1 MRHLLPLLWLAALL
15 LRPAAQ
21 DGGLSLSARAGFDGL
36 YKEMDAV
43 PVFVSVRNDGPP
55 IEGEIRIAV
64 DSMSGGPVVYSAPV
78 SLPTGSDKRVA
89 LYIDV
94 LTFTGDLNVQL
105 VSDETVVATAD
116 SNPLIMTMRHHLL
129 YGVITSDPSGLAFL
143 ETVSGSRTDAD
154 VAFLDLADLP
164 DVSIAWRALDVLVLD
179 DVDTSRLTAGQL
191 TALRAWLENG
201 GQLVVTG
208 GPGGPKTAAAV
219 ADLLPVTVGGVESAD
234 DLPALSAFGGVAFN
248 APGPYTLTGS
258 SLRAGELLI
267 HQDGL
272 PILAHTPLGLGGV
285 TFLALDPKL
294 APLAG
299 WRGHAAVWESIAALT
314 STPGPYANGI
324 QDGYAATQAASSI
337 PGLRLPSVGQL
348 LLFLFVY
355 TLVIGPINF
364 LVLRRLRRRELAWVT
379 IPVLVLLFSAITFF
393 TSFRSRG
400 GAVLQNEMSVAYGS
414 VEAERV
420 RTQSIVG
427 LYSPQRGRYDLSLPY
442 DTTAFPLTGQFGSV
456 GLVSNLAAIV
466 RAGDLTLREVRA
478 DTGEVVAFLVDAHRP
493 RPPLSATARL
503 VDDGRAVA
511 VTVRNDGALTLE
523 NAVLLYGDQQRQ
535 LDDLAPGAAREAQLP
550 VTVLGPPGA
559 TPTPDPYMP
568 SAVLVPSPLINDP
581 TYILGTPDYFSD
593 PNVYARWQLV
603 QSLYNYSDTSPVQ
616 QTDPTK
622 SIILAGWLPDSDQ
635 PIDLGDVATT
645 RSAATLVLLEIPV
658 R

>member
-1 MRHLLPLLWLAALL
+1 MRSLLAFLWLAALL
-15 LRPAAQ
+15 LRPTAQ
-21 DGGLSLSARAGFDGL
+21 DDGLTLSARAGFDGL
-36 YKEMDAV
+36 FKESAAV
-43 PVFVSVRNDGPP
+43 PVVVNARNDGPP
-55 IEGEIRIAV
+55 IEGEIRVTV
-64 DSMSGGPVVYSAPV
+64 DDGSGGSIVYSAPI

-89 LYIDV
+89 LYVSV
-94 LTFTGDLNVQL
+94 LPFTGDLTVQL
-105 VSDETVVATAD
+105 VSDETVVAAVETDAL
-116 SNPLIMTMRHHLL
+116 NMTPRDALL
-129 YGVITSDPSGLAFL
+129 YGVVTADPGGLAFL
-143 ETVSGSRTDAD
+143 ETVTGGRSGAD

-191 TALRAWLENG
+191 AALRAWVENG

-219 ADLLPVTVGGVESAD
+219 ADLLPVTIGGVESAG
-234 DLPALSAFGGVAFN
+234 DLPALSAFGGAEFV

-267 HQDGL
+267 HEDGL

-299 WRGHAAVWESIAALT
+299 WHGQAAVWERIAAL
-314 STPGPYANGI
+314 SPTPGPWSNGI
-324 QDGYAATQAASSI
+324 QDGYAASQAVASI

-393 TSFRSRG
+393 TGFRTRG
-400 GAVLQNEMSVAYGS
+400 GAAVLNEMSVAYGS

-420 RTQSIVG
+420 RTQSIAG
-427 LYSPQRGRYDLSLPY
+427 LYSPRRGRYDLSLPY
-442 DTTAFPLTGQFGSV
+442 DTTAAPFVAGFGASRV
-456 GLVSNLAAIV
+456 MGSLAAIV
-466 RAGDLTLREVRA
+466 RAGDLSLRDVRA
-478 DTGEVVAFLVDAHRP
+478 DTGEVVAFLIDAHRP

-511 VTVRNDGALTLE
+511 FTVRNDGATTLE
-523 NAVLLYGDQQRQ
+523 NAVVVYGDRQ
-535 LDDLAPGAAREAQLP
+535 LQLNDLPPGEERETRLP
-550 VTVLGPPGA
+550 LSLTTPGA
-559 TPTPDPYMP
+559 TPTPDPFIP
-568 SAVLVPSPLINDP
+568 VGVILPNPLINDP
-581 TYILGTPDYFSD
+581 TFILGTTDYFND
-593 PNVYARWQLV
+593 PLVYPRWQLL
-603 QSLYNYSDTSPVQ
+603 QSLYSYSETGAPVT
-616 QTDPTK
+616 TDPTK
-622 SIILAGWLPDSDQ
+622 MITLAGWLPNAGQ
-635 PIDLGDVATT
+635 PIDTGDAVTT
-645 RSAATLVLLEIPV
+645 HSAVTLVLLEVPV